1 MSGRLGR
8 LGTRAAPAFDHA
20 GFRRLWLAT
29 LTSMMGF
36 WMLSI
41 SQSWL
46 VVELTDSAL
55 MLGVLGFFRSVPMLL
70 LSPLGGILADK
81 IHRPRLLIVAQLLM
95 GTADLAVGV
104 LVLMGRVEM
113 WHLAMAGM
121 LVGSSF
127 ALSSPARNAL
137 VSDLVPRKMVS
148 NGVGLMSTTMNGA
161 RVIGPTIAGFL
172 IALIGIAG
180 TYFCQVGFYALAVF
194 HIRRVNAPGM
204 PPGYE
209 GSARRALVE
218 GFRFVRRSRR
228 LLALMLLGT
237 SPALFSMPMVMLLS
251 VFVKQELDGGPEEL
265 GVLAGMLGVGA
276 IIGSVTVVAF
286 SGFRYKGA
294 AVMLAA
300 LMDGVM
306 VMALGLSD
314 SLLGAG
320 AALALMGFFQA
331 IYLAMIQTI
340 LQLIVPNRLRGRV
353 LSIWMLGWGLTPVGL
368 LPMSAVAD
376 NLGTPTAMVISG
388 GLGMVVALAI
398 MLLARELWGLD
409 PESEEVPSGLSIGV
423 AEEKRGGNQTG
434 WEDASATLGNSVRTG
449 GRVGGKDAA
458 GLEDAPG
465 LEGLPG
471 LDEL

>member
-1 MSGRLGR
+1 MNGSIERFATRVTPALGYS
-8 LGTRAAPAFDHA
+8 

-70 LSPLGGILADK
+70 LSPLGGILADW
-81 IHRPRLLIVAQLLM
+81 IRRPRLLIVAQVLM
-95 GTADLAVGV
+95 GMADLAVGV
-104 LVLMGRVEM
+104 LVLLDRVEM
-113 WHLAMAGM
+113 WHLAIAGM
-121 LVGSSF
+121 MVGSSF

-137 VSDLVPRKMVS
+137 VSDLVPRKTVS
-148 NGVGLMSTTMNGA
+148 NGVALMSTTMNGA

-180 TYFCQVGFYALAVF
+180 TYFAQVGAYALAILN
-194 HIRRVNAPGM
+194 IRRVKVDGP
-204 PPGYE
+204 PPGFR
-209 GSARRALVE
+209 SSSRRALME
-218 GFRFVRRSRR
+218 GFGYVRRSRR
-228 LLALMLLGT
+228 LLALMLLGA

-251 VFVKQELDGGPEEL
+251 VFVKKELGGGPEEL

-276 IIGSVTVVAF
+276 IIGSLTMVAF
-286 SGFRYKGA
+286 SGLRYKGA

-300 LMDGVM
+300 MMDGVM
-306 VMALGLSD
+306 VIALGLSG
-314 SLLGAG
+314 SVLGAG
-320 AALALMGFFQA
+320 VALALMGFFQA

-368 LPMSAVAD
+368 LPMSAVAE
-376 NLGTPTAMVISG
+376 NLGTPVAMVISG
-388 GLGMVVALAI
+388 AIGVAVAVAV
-398 MLLARELWGLD
+398 MAFARQLWALD
-409 PESEEVPSGLSIGV
+409 PE
-423 AEEKRGGNQTG
+423 AEMIDLG
-434 WEDASATLGNSVRTG
+434 EDAGEASDR
-449 GRVGGKDAA
+449 
-458 GLEDAPG
+458 
-465 LEGLPG
+465 
-471 LDEL
+471 

>member
-1 MSGRLGR
+1 MNGSIERFATRVTPALGYS
-8 LGTRAAPAFDHA
+8 

-70 LSPLGGILADK
+70 LSPLGGILADW
-81 IHRPRLLIVAQLLM
+81 IRRPRLLIVAQVLM
-95 GTADLAVGV
+95 GMADLAVGV
-104 LVLMGRVEM
+104 LVLLDRVEM
-113 WHLAMAGM
+113 WHLAIAGM
-121 LVGSSF
+121 MVGSSF

-137 VSDLVPRKMVS
+137 VSDLVPRKTVS
-148 NGVGLMSTTMNGA
+148 NGVALMSTTMNGA

-180 TYFCQVGFYALAVF
+180 TYFAQVGAYALAILN
-194 HIRRVNAPGM
+194 IRRVKVDGP
-204 PPGYE
+204 PPGFR
-209 GSARRALVE
+209 SSSRRALME
-218 GFRFVRRSRR
+218 GFGYVRRSRR
-228 LLALMLLGT
+228 LLALMLLGM

-251 VFVKQELDGGPEEL
+251 VFVKKELGGGPEEL

-276 IIGSVTVVAF
+276 IIGSLTMVAF
-286 SGFRYKGA
+286 SGLRYKGA

-300 LMDGVM
+300 MMDGVM
-306 VMALGLSD
+306 VIALGLSG
-314 SLLGAG
+314 SVLGAG
-320 AALALMGFFQA
+320 VALALMGFFQA

-368 LPMSAVAD
+368 LPMSAVAE
-376 NLGTPTAMVISG
+376 NLGTPVAMVISG
-388 GLGMVVALAI
+388 AIGVAVAVAV
-398 MLLARELWGLD
+398 MAFARQLWALD
-409 PESEEVPSGLSIGV
+409 PE
-423 AEEKRGGNQTG
+423 AEMIDLG
-434 WEDASATLGNSVRTG
+434 EDAGEASDR
-449 GRVGGKDAA
+449 
-458 GLEDAPG
+458 
-465 LEGLPG
+465 
-471 LDEL
+471 